1 MFQRSLNALRL
12 MIGTGWLLAAFA
24 SSTLAQ
30 DVLRP
35 EEAFRY
41 QTEIRGDEV
50 LVRWIIEPEHYI
62 YRDRMG
68 VSSLTPS
75 IELGEVMFPQGE
87 PHSDEFFGEMEIYRY
102 EAVVRVPFQHS
113 ADGPNELELE
123 LQLQG
128 CADFGLC
135 YPPQKWT
142 TVIRLGSSERSS
154 PLLQDTGGLRELLNA
169 SSPGD
174 AQLLS
179 PDQAFQ
185 PFIGVID
192 PFNLQVSWIIAE
204 GYYIYRDSISI
215 ATEADSVQTG
225 ALLLPP
231 GTFESDEYFG
241 NTQVFYREAVVEVP
255 LSRATPEPRAID
267 LQIGYRGCKKNS
279 ICYPPQVRLMS
290 VDLPRATAADRPRSI
305 APSESEQDRLFAMIA
320 HGNLFTV
327 LAVFMGFG
335 LLLAFTPCVL
345 PMVPILSGII
355 AAQGEAVTTR
365 RAFLLSLT
373 YVLGMSITYTV
384 AGALFATAGQQVQ
397 AVFQEPWIIVSVAV
411 LFVVLALAMFGL
423 YELQIPT
430 AWQTRLTAISSRQKA
445 GTFVGT
451 IFMGALS
458 ALVVT
463 ACVAP
468 PLVAALA
475 VVAETGDTLRGGL
488 ALFALSLGMGLP
500 LIIVGTSAGKLLP
513 KAGPW
518 MDAIKAAF
526 GFLLLGL
533 AVWML
538 DRILPGEITMGL
550 WALLVFMLGFFLG
563 AFQPLTEKSG
573 PSRKLGKAFGLLA
586 VFYSATLLVGA
597 LTGAQNPL
605 QPLQRI
611 SGMSVPSAELEFKRI
626 KSVTD
631 LDSELKLAAGLERTV
646 MLDFYADWCVSC
658 KEMEHLTF
666 SDPAVQA
673 ALFATVLL
681 QADVTANDQ
690 IDQALMRRLGIFG
703 PPTIVFFDRRGNEVR
718 AGRVIGY
725 LPAEE
730 FLVHLQPIMN

>member
-1 MFQRSLNALRL
+1 MFQHSFDALRRV
-12 MIGTGWLLAAFA
+12 IGAGCLLTAFA
-24 SSTLAQ
+24 SSVLAQ
-30 DVLRP
+30 DILRP

-50 LVRWIIEPEHYI
+50 LVHWTIEPEHYL

-68 VSSLTPS
+68 FSGLTPG
-75 IELGEVMFPQGE
+75 IELGEAMFPQGE
-87 PHSDEFFGEMEIYRY
+87 PHSDEFFGEMEIYRD
-102 EAVVRVPFQHS
+102 EAVVRVPFKRS
-113 ADGPNELELE
+113 AAAPNELELE
-123 LQLQG
+123 LRLQG

-142 TVIRLGSSERSS
+142 TVLRLASSEPSS
-154 PLLQDTGGLRELLNA
+154 ASLQNTGGLRELLNA

-174 AQLLS
+174 GQLLP
-179 PDQAFQ
+179 PDQAFR
-185 PFIGVID
+185 PFIGVSD

-204 GYYIYRDSISI
+204 GYYIYRDSILI
-215 ATEADSVQTG
+215 TTEADGVQTG
-225 ALLLPP
+225 APLLPP
-231 GTFESDEYFG
+231 GTAESDEYFG
-241 NTQVFYREAVVEVP
+241 DTQVFYREVVAAVP
-255 LSRATPEPRAID
+255 LSRTTPHPRAID
-267 LQIGYRGCKKNS
+267 LQIGYQGCKKNS
-279 ICYPPQVRLMS
+279 ICYPPQVKLMS

-355 AAQGEAVTTR
+355 AAQGEGITTR

-397 AVFQEPWIIVSVAV
+397 AVFQEPWIIVGVTA

-430 AWQTRLTAISSRQKA
+430 AWQARLTAISSRQKA
-445 GTFVGT
+445 GTYVGT

-468 PLVAALA
+468 PLVAALT

-488 ALFALSLGMGLP
+488 ALFTLSLGMGLP

-550 WALLVFMLGFFLG
+550 WALLVFMVGVFLG
-563 AFQPLTEKSG
+563 AFQPLTEQSG
-573 PSRKLGKAFGLLA
+573 PSRKLGKGFGLLA
-586 VFYSATLLVGA
+586 VFYGATLLIGA

-611 SGMSVPSAELEFKRI
+611 IGTSVPSAELEFKRI

-631 LDSELKLAAGLERTV
+631 LDSELQLAAGSERTV

-673 ALFATVLL
+673 ALSATVLL
-681 QADVTANDQ
+681 QADVTANDE

-703 PPTIVFFDRRGNEVR
+703 PPTIVFFDRRGTEVR
-718 AGRVIGY
+718 TGRVIGY
-725 LPAEE
+725 VPADE
-730 FLVHLQPIMN
+730 FLVHLQTRMN